1 MLSIL
6 IIEDTPEKIA
16 AIKGII
22 SETISGYTEYKVEVV
37 QDIKN
42 ASLRLAKDCYD
53 LMLVDMYIPY
63 EWENNNPDP
72 RYAIEFIQQLHADE
86 ELHVP
91 FSILAIT
98 KIEDIDSNI
107 KRKLEQQAIFLL
119 QYSVNSDVW
128 KLQLR
133 NRLKILLAA
142 KRNIFYRSEYDYD
155 VAIINAL
162 QTPEHSQLKSVFGDG
177 WRRVMFPLDDF
188 NNYYEKVIET
198 KDRQSVRCVVTYANQ
213 MASIASASLA
223 TKMIYN
229 FRPKYLFMT
238 GIAAGISQETMN
250 YGDILIASEVFD
262 GASGKIRTNKE
273 SGQPVFE
280 PDIRQK
286 PIDAE
291 LLNIFNRLQSD
302 RNLLTS
308 IYEAYPITTGKPNT
322 QLSIHIGPIAS
333 VPAVIS
339 NKQEIDKLKIQG
351 ERKLK
356 GVEMEAYGMFYAAC
370 NAIKPLPKFVATL
383 KSISD
388 FADAEK
394 NDLYQEYAAFTSAS
408 LLKYLIIN
416 ELKY

>member
-22 SETISGYTEYKVEVV
+22 SETISSGTDYKVEVV

-42 ASLRLAKDCYD
+42 ASLRLVEDSYD

-63 EWENNNPDP
+63 EWENNNPSP
-72 RYAIEFIQQLHADE
+72 QYAIEFIQQLHEDE
-86 ELHVP
+86 DFHVP

-98 KIEDIDSNI
+98 KIDDIDADI

-119 QYSVNSDVW
+119 QYSVNSDAW
-128 KLQLR
+128 KAQLR
-133 NRLKILLAA
+133 NRLRLLLAA
-142 KRNIFYRSEYDYD
+142 KKSMFYRPEYDYD

-162 QTPEHSQLKSVFGDG
+162 QAPEHSQLKSVFGEG
-177 WRRVMFPLDDF
+177 WKIVTYPLDDF
-188 NNYYEKVIET
+188 NNYYEKAILT
-198 KDRQSVRCVVTYANQ
+198 KEGKTVRCVVTYANQ

-291 LLNIFNRLQSD
+291 LLNTFNRLQSD
-302 RNLLTS
+302 RKLLNS
-308 IYEAYPITTGKPNT
+308 IYEAYPITTGKPST

-339 NKQEIDKLKIQG
+339 NKQEIDKLKIRG

-383 KSISD
+383 KSVSD

-394 NDLYQEYAAFTSAS
+394 NDLYQEYAAYTSAS
-408 LLKYLIIN
+408 LLKYLIEN
-416 ELKY
+416 ELKF